1 MIGYIARRL
10 ARTVVVLLVLAT
22 VVFALL
28 KLSGDPAAVMAPP
41 NATPEDLDRIR
52 ASLGLDQPLP
62 AQFGTFVGRLLI
74 GDFGESWQ
82 YNQPALDLVLGRAPA
97 TLQLLGAALLLGT
110 LIGVP
115 LGVLTAARNG
125 KASDFV
131 AVAAALA
138 VRAMPSFWLGLMLI
152 VVFGVK
158 LGWLPTFGAGGPSHL
173 VLPALTLAAAFVAD
187 LTLLTRS
194 GLLEVLGED
203 YVRTAV
209 AKGMGTR
216 VILLRHALRN
226 AALPIVGATGVICSN
241 LIGGAVVSETVFAW
255 PGVGSMAVQAVTA
268 RDFPLVEASVICVG
282 VGVAAITLLTDL
294 CYGLLDPRIRR
305 SGGGGVGLVRR
316 VGGLLR
322 RPGGGALAQTRP

>member
-1 MIGYIARRL
+1 MVAYVARRL
-10 ARTVVVLLVLAT
+10 LRTVVVLFVLAT
-22 VVFALL
+22 VVFVLL

-52 ASLGLDQPLP
+52 ASLGLDQPLLQ
-62 AQFGTFVGRLLI
+62 QFVRFVGRLLV

-82 YNQPALDLVLGRAPA
+82 YNEPALDLVLNRAPA
-97 TLQLLGAALLLGT
+97 TLELLAAALVIGVA
-110 LIGVP
+110 IGVP
-115 LGVLTAARNG
+115 LGVLSGARSG
-125 KASDFV
+125 HVGDV
-131 AVAAALA
+131 LAVAAALA

-152 VVFGVK
+152 VVFGVR

-187 LTLLTRS
+187 LMLLTRS

-209 AKGMGTR
+209 AKGMGRR
-216 VILLRHALRN
+216 VIVLRHALRN

-255 PGVGSMAVQAVTA
+255 PGIGSMAVQAVTA
-268 RDFPLVEASVICVG
+268 RDFPLVEASVVCVG

-294 CYGLLDPRIRR
+294 SYGVLDPRIRR
-305 SGGGGVGLVRR
+305 AGGLSVRR
-316 VGGLLR
+316 
-322 RPGGGALAQTRP
+322 RPAGRARGGGALAQDHA